1 MSREFV
7 DRGDFHLLAK
17 MPFRECIERES
28 VVPNVCGCL
37 EWVQRDGRGGEKR
50 NAQERCSA
58 CVASVMVQA

>member
-28 VVPNVCGCL
+28 VEPTVEYSSILYNTIQYRNV
-37 EWVQRDGRGGEKR
+37 QT
-50 NAQERCSA
+50 QI
-58 CVASVMVQA
+58 M